1 MLNVHNFRYNFMT
14 KLTVKARER
23 HGSNSL
29 DLTLPSSIIKE
40 FSLNKGDI
48 YKVETIED
56 KGEFKVVYTLIFKND
71 D

>member
-1 MLNVHNFRYNFMT
+1 MLNVYILRLLFMT

-29 DLTLPSSIIKE
+29 DLTLPASIIKE
-40 FSLNKGDI
+40 FSLNKGDL
-48 YKVETIED
+48 YKVEAIDDNGT
-56 KGEFKVVYTLIFKND
+56 FKIVYSLIFRND

>member
-1 MLNVHNFRYNFMT
+1 MLNVYFLKFLFMT

-23 HGSNSL
+23 HGTNSL

-48 YKVETIED
+48 YKIDAIEEN
-56 KGEFKVVYTLIFKND
+56 GEFKLVYTLIFKNED
-71 D
+71 

>member
-1 MLNVHNFRYNFMT
+1 MLNVYEFRYNFMT

-40 FSLNKGDI
+40 FSLKKGDI
-48 YKVETIED
+48 YKVDAIEEN
-56 KGEFKVVYTLIFKND
+56 GEFKLTYTLIFKND

>member
-1 MLNVHNFRYNFMT
+1 MLNVYIFRFLFMT

-29 DLTLPSSIIKE
+29 DLTLPASIIKE

-48 YKVETIED
+48 YKVEAIED
-56 KGEFKVVYTLIFKND
+56 NGNFKVVYSLIFKNEE
-71 D
+71 

>member
-1 MLNVHNFRYNFMT
+1 MLNVYNLRFLVMT

-29 DLTLPSSIIKE
+29 DLTLPASIIKE

-48 YKVETIED
+48 YKVEAIED
-56 KGEFKVVYTLIFKND
+56 NGNFKIVYSLIFRND
-71 D
+71 E

>member
-1 MLNVHNFRYNFMT
+1 MT
-14 KLTVKARER
+14 KPTIKARER

-48 YKVETIED
+48 YKVDAIEEN
-56 KGEFKVVYTLIFKND
+56 GEFKLVYTLIFKNED
-71 D
+71 

>member
-1 MLNVHNFRYNFMT
+1 MT
-14 KLTVKARER
+14 KQTVKARER

-29 DLTLPSSIIKE
+29 DLTLPASIIKE

-48 YKVETIED
+48 YKVEVINENS
-56 KGEFKVVYTLIFKND
+56 EFKIVYTLIFKND